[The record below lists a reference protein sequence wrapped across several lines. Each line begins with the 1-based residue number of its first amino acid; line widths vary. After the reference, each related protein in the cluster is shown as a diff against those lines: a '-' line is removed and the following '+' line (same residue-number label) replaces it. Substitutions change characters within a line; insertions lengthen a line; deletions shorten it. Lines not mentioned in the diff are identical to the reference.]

1 VQKIADMKSEK
12 CAEVVCFW
20 LCDENAA
27 YANLSCQNC
36 GQVIGWQD
44 GRAQDE
50 AEILAE
56 GKCRKLGPAT
66 K

>member
-1 VQKIADMKSEK
+1 MQKIADMKSEK

-44 GRAQDE
+44 GRHRMKLRSWLKE
-50 AEILAE
+50 NAEN
-56 GKCRKLGPAT
+56 
-66 K
+66 